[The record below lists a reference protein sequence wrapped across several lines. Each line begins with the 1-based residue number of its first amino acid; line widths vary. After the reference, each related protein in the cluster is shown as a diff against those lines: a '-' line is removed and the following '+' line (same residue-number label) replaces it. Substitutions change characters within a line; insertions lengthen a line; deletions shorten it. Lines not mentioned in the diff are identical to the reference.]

1 MKEGKNIIELK
12 PGRKMKISP
21 PVFTGCRH
29 NVMMAD
35 THNKVME
42 CERCGFIKTPWE
54 YVYELAMNETN
65 VHGHLEN
72 AKAETSRIRN
82 VLADLKRK
90 IRNAKA
96 QKRHLEKVIAC
107 IATDKGE

>member
-1 MKEGKNIIELK
+1 
-12 PGRKMKISP
+12 
-21 PVFTGCRH
+21 
-29 NVMMAD
+29 
-35 THNKVME
+35 
-42 CERCGFIKTPWE
+42 
-54 YVYELAMNETN
+54 MNETN

-90 IRNAKA
+90 IRNVKA